1 MPPNLSMA
9 SQLSSFSST
18 FRILNDE
25 PVGVKCRE
33 AQAAK
38 PSLGESET

>member
-1 MPPNLSMA
+1 
-9 SQLSSFSST
+9 LSSFSST

-33 AQAAK
+33 AEAAK
-38 PSLGESET
+38 PSLRGRET